1 MTGGGPDLAHL
12 WGTAFVSFAAFPAIV
27 AVERGGLKVVF
38 EFAKPPGN
46 AQSCSVT
53 AVFSNSGATPFT
65 DLVFQAAVPKVR
77 NWGVGVP
84 HRVGGNFRESRRGS
98 ECKYGC
104 YFLFFFRTWLMFL
117 LC

>member
-1 MTGGGPDLAHL
+1 MTGGGPLLAHL
-12 WGTAFVSFAAFPAIV
+12 WDTAFVSSAAFPAIV

-46 AQSCSVT
+46 PQSCSVT

-77 NWGVGVP
+77 EMGVDVR
-84 HRVGGNFRESRRGS
+84 HRI
-98 ECKYGC
+98 
-104 YFLFFFRTWLMFL
+104 
-117 LC
+117 